1 MRSQICNYR
10 FVVILR
16 SVVLFEWDPA
26 KERSN
31 VRKHGIS
38 FEIAQ
43 NVFDDPDALVDR
55 DRFEGGE
62 HRWQT
67 IGLIGSD
74 LLLFVAHT
82 VREIEDDEIIR
93 IISAR
98 RVTGSERR
106 RYEREHRQKH
116 P

>member
-1 MRSQICNYR
+1 MGQMCSYR
-10 FVVILR
+10 FVVILKP
-16 SVVLFEWDPA
+16 VALIEWDPA

-62 HRWQT
+62 YRWQT
-67 IGLIGSD
+67 MGLVD
-74 LLLFVAHT
+74 NELLLFVAHT
-82 VREIEDDEIIR
+82 VREAEDDEIIR

-98 RVTGSERR
+98 RVTRSERK
-106 RYEREHRQKH
+106 RYEREHRQKY